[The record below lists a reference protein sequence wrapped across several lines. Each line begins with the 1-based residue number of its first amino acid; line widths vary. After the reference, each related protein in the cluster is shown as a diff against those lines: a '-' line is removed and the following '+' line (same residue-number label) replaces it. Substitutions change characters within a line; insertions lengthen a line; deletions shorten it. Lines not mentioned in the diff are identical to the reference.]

1 VVLQTVQGTL
11 KGAQNAAQIHVMF
24 DTGSH
29 KSFVTSKVVRATG
42 LPVKRKEWSEISMF
56 GKAMN
61 DYKLRDVF
69 DLEIAPCKGEK
80 RLLSKRIVLKLLP
93 KFEMSILSC
102 ERGNILTYGD
112 FGSWMCVR
120 AVKYLI

>member
-1 VVLQTVQGTL
+1 
-11 KGAQNAAQIHVMF
+11 
-24 DTGSH
+24 
-29 KSFVTSKVVRATG
+29 
-42 LPVKRKEWSEISMF
+42 
-56 GKAMN
+56 MN
-61 DYKLRDVF
+61 DYELRDIF

-112 FGSWMCVR
+112 FSSQMCVR